1 MAALFHPVLQPGI
14 ETRIAISQEEVGR
27 LAGVSRQR
35 VNSALRSL
43 EEAGFLTNEY
53 GRITVH
59 DLDGLRRFGG

>member
-1 MAALFHPVLQPGI
+1 
-14 ETRIAISQEEVGR
+14 
-27 LAGVSRQR
+27 
-35 VNSALRSL
+35 LRSL